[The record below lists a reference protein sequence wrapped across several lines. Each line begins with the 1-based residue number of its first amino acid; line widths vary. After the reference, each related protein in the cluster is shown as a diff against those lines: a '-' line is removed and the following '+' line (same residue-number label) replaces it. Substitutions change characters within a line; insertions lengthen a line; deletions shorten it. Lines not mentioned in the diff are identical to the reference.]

1 MKKLLLTATLL
12 AAISATAMGAPDTT
26 RMAESEKTADIT
38 VTANYVKLLTVGLD
52 VTEINFGDVFT
63 NATVADVPVIASIT
77 GDSGETFKYD
87 VTTTGVAVLTGDTTG
102 TLVALT
108 DETPVILNFEV
119 GLDTSAIT
127 ADVNETV
134 TITITYDAIE
144 GTV

>member
-12 AAISATAMGAPDTT
+12 AAISATAMGALDTT